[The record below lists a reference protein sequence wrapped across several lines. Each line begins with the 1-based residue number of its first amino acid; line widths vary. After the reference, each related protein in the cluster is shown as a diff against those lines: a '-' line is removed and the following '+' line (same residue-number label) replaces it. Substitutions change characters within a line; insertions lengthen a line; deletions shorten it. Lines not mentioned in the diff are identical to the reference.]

1 MNSTRITSPLLRPH
15 GSPARWRTIELLT
28 AAIIGVV
35 FGVAYWGYSSTYT
48 ALPGLKALTGP
59 FVGLV
64 NGPWLIAGVISG
76 LVIRRVGAAFFAEV
90 LAAVVSTQLGTEWGW
105 TTVISGVVQGAGA
118 ELAFAIFLF
127 RRFTWPVAALSG
139 ALAAVGGFCYEWFT
153 WLPGF
158 DLEYKLGYL
167 GAFVISGALVAGIGG
182 WVLTAALARTGAIDA
197 LPAGQEAARH
207 NAV

>member
-1 MNSTRITSPLLRPH
+1 MTSTRVTSPVQRPQ
-15 GSPARWRTIELLT
+15 GSPGRWRTIELLT

-158 DLEYKLGYL
+158 DLEYKLSYL